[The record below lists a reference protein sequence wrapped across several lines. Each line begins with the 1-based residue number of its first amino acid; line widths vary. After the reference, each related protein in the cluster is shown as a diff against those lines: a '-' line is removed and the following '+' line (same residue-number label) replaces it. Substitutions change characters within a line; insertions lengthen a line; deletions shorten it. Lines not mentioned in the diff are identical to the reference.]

1 MNKKLIVMLAAVATA
16 GAMFAH
22 PGRGFHHGPMR
33 GPGFRPPPMH
43 GPGFYHH
50 HHHHHYGRGWGVAG
64 AVLGTA
70 ALVHDIVRPYPYYS
84 PVVVAPPVVA
94 PAPVVVSPAPVV
106 APAPVVVS
114 PAPVVYR
121 SW

>member
-22 PGRGFHHGPMR
+22 PGPRGFHGPMH
-33 GPGFRPPPMH
+33 GPGFRPGPPMH
-43 GPGFYHH
+43 GPGFYH

-70 ALVHDIVRPYPYYS
+70 ALVHDIVRPYPYA

-121 SW
+121 AW